1 MNFTKEEL
9 DNEIWKDVLRYD
21 YEYQISNLGR
31 FKRVTSFHKN
41 NKGEITVGSLD
52 SRGYLRTNLT
62 KEGKNISK
70 KLHRLVAEHFLD
82 NYSEDLTVN
91 HIDFNKSNNKLSNL
105 EMMTVKENV
114 IDYIT
119 KKKKLKTYSSVI
131 GVSYHKTIKSG

>member
-70 KLHRLVAEHFLD
+70 KFNNLSFIFLFFKIKF
-82 NYSEDLTVN
+82 Y
-91 HIDFNKSNNKLSNL
+91 IIRFCFFFKKIIKNK
-105 EMMTVKENV
+105 
-114 IDYIT
+114 I
-119 KKKKLKTYSSVI
+119 
-131 GVSYHKTIKSG
+131 